1 MNEAMLRA
9 VRWMVAAAAMLALA
23 GCAMQPPSPLVFSFA
38 VLGDTPYGDAQE
50 APYREMMRVIDRA
63 PVAFTIHVGDFKS
76 GSSGACSDE
85 LYRLRRSE
93 FDASAH
99 PFIYT
104 PGDNEWTDC
113 HRAALGAMDPIER
126 LARLRQIF
134 FSDRWS
140 LGRTRIET
148 SAQDQCIDPGPRGCR
163 CPAHPENRFWSR
175 AGVRFVTLNI
185 PGSDNNI
192 GRNAANDAEAHCR
205 DEANALWLE
214 QAVRASE
221 RSQTRALV
229 IAFQA
234 DPWDSHKPAVYA
246 PFLRQVQEAAKRL
259 KKPVLLIHG
268 DSHIQRIDTPFA
280 DSMGNTVL
288 NITRLETFG
297 SPFVGWMKV
306 NVDPDHPEVFS
317 FEAKLHAVAPAQ

>member
-1 MNEAMLRA
+1 MNEAPRRA
-9 VRWMVAAAAMLALA
+9 ARWVMAASLWALA
-23 GCAMQPPSPLVFSFA
+23 GCATQPPSPDAFSFA
-38 VLGDTPYGDAQE
+38 VMGDTPYSDAE
-50 APYREMMRVIDRA
+50 ETRYHEMMRVIDRA

-76 GSSGACSDE
+76 GGAGACSDE
-85 LYRLRRSE
+85 LYQRRRSE

-104 PGDNEWTDC
+104 PGDNDWTDC
-113 HRAALGAMDPIER
+113 HRKPLGGMDPIER
-126 LARLRQIF
+126 LARLREIF
-134 FSDRWS
+134 FPDRWS
-140 LGRTRIET
+140 LGRTRIAT

-192 GRNAANDAEAHCR
+192 GRDAANDAEAHCR

-234 DPWDSHKPAVYA
+234 NPWDSRKPAVYT
-246 PFLRQVQEAAKRL
+246 PILRQIQEAAKRL
-259 KKPVLLIHG
+259 KKPVLLVHG
-268 DSHIQRIDTPFA
+268 DTHTQRIDTPFT
-280 DSMGNTVL
+280 DSLGNAVL
-288 NITRLETFG
+288 AITRLETFG
-297 SPFVGWMKV
+297 SPFVGWVKV
-306 NVDPDHPEVFS
+306 NVDPDHPDVFS
-317 FEAKLHAVAPAQ
+317 FEPKLQAFVPLR